1 MRTTSKAITSS
12 LLLAALALAGCG
24 GSGDPRA
31 PTRAER
37 IVRQV
42 ALRSPV
48 LPEATHVIPRGYTC
62 DGKDGPLPLQ
72 WQSVPV
78 GTSELGVLVLA
89 LKPVQASGSRVFEKV
104 TVEWAAV
111 GLPATLR
118 QLAPERL
125 PRGAI
130 VGRNAKGSSHY
141 SICPAKGINQ
151 AYLLTLFLLPRKLS
165 VRPGFNDEA
174 LFASLSKARTPF
186 GELFASYRR
195 A

>member
-1 MRTTSKAITSS
+1 
-12 LLLAALALAGCG
+12 
-24 GSGDPRA
+24 
-31 PTRAER
+31 
-37 IVRQV
+37 
-42 ALRSPV
+42 
-48 LPEATHVIPRGYTC
+48 
-62 DGKDGPLPLQ
+62 
-72 WQSVPV
+72 
-78 GTSELGVLVLA
+78 
-89 LKPVQASGSRVFEKV
+89 VFEKV
-104 TVEWAAV
+104 TVQWAAV

-141 SICPAKGINQ
+141 SICPTKGVNQ

-165 VRPGFNDEA
+165 ARPGFDDEA